1 MARGSASGRS
11 RPCAV
16 GARHRRAD
24 AVHYLRLTLSAEQ
37 VQDFGRGAVCVDVEL
52 PEYRATT
59 RLNEAM

>member
-1 MARGSASGRS
+1 
-11 RPCAV
+11 
-16 GARHRRAD
+16 
-24 AVHYLRLTLSAEQ
+24 LRLTLSAEQ